1 MDGMVWYGVGWL
13 GLGMDGM
20 VWGWVVRVGMVW
32 YGMGLGVRVGMDGM
46 IPH

>member
-1 MDGMVWYGVGWL
+1 
-13 GLGMDGM
+13 M